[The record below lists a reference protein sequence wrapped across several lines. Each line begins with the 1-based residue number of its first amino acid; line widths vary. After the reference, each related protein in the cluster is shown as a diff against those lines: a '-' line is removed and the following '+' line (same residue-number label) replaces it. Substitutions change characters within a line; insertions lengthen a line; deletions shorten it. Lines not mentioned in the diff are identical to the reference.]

1 MAQER
6 GSCDGT
12 RGGREELPRI
22 RGKEQRLCFAGAAMK
37 RDPHVQGKRNA
48 SKTVGTQRGDKRA
61 DRLKLQSPT
70 TSQFDHIDHSLV

>member
-48 SKTVGTQRGDKRA
+48 SKTVGTKRRDKRA
-61 DRLKLQSPT
+61 DRLNYNHRQLANLIT
-70 TSQFDHIDHSLV
+70 